1 MKKPQHI
8 LTKSR
13 YSIGNNYYSCLNSKV
28 RWLKS
33 DIKADNRAF
42 KKAHTTSSFLK
53 SVYLLDFVCFFKLWL
68 LYMWI
73 SHWSI
78 QFTWYMTAQINTDV
92 HLTHVQNTNKSQ
104 LGLVSKTPE
113 VLSFTFQIF
122 YPEHT
127 ISFLS
132 SAQRVYFRANVMEL
146 NDEKKLIFFCCS
158 QRNMLRL
165 CFDASSG

>member
-1 MKKPQHI
+1 MKNQIKKNQRKQQKKSNTDSDVKKTQHI

-42 KKAHTTSSFLK
+42 KKAHATSSFLK

-68 LYMWI
+68 LYTWI

-78 QFTWYMTAQINTDV
+78 QFT
-92 HLTHVQNTNKSQ
+92 
-104 LGLVSKTPE
+104 
-113 VLSFTFQIF
+113 
-122 YPEHT
+122 
-127 ISFLS
+127 
-132 SAQRVYFRANVMEL
+132 
-146 NDEKKLIFFCCS
+146 
-158 QRNMLRL
+158 
-165 CFDASSG
+165 